1 MNHSISEAN
10 HRRPAP
16 DVVAL
21 GESMLTLRTRRDQAA
36 FEWEVSG
43 AESNVARYCAAFGL
57 QTAWVS
63 QVGTDLAGDLVLSV
77 IEGAGVDVS
86 GVRRLSD
93 RPTGLMLK
101 EATADALKVRYY
113 RAGSAASAMAPP
125 ISAEVGRAP
134 KILHLTGI
142 TLGLSCTCNQLIQSL
157 IEDRSRSALI
167 SFDINW
173 RPSIWA
179 QGDPPNALREAAN
192 QCDIVFVGLDEANDL
207 RGANTTDDVRTLLPQ
222 PETVVIKDAGNGAH
236 ADLGSRR
243 YFVPALDG
251 PVVQPIG
258 AGDAFAAGFLVGVLR
273 HDRSVEAA
281 LRLGHIAAMSALSQ
295 HNDVGPL
302 AEDATIQ
309 HLLDLSPED
318 WLSASLDP
326 THTHDKAPVPHSLRD
341 WLVDRRK
348 RPR

>member
-1 MNHSISEAN
+1 MNHSTSDAN
-10 HRRPAP
+10 HPRLSP

-21 GESMLTLRTRRDQAA
+21 GESMLTVRTRPNQAA

-63 QVGTDLAGDLVLSV
+63 QLGADLAGDLVLSV
-77 IEGAGVDVS
+77 VEGAGVDVS

-93 RPTGLMLK
+93 HQTGLMLK
-101 EATADALKVRYY
+101 ETAADALQVHYY
-113 RAGSAASAMAPP
+113 RAGSAAAAMAPSIGP
-125 ISAEVGRAP
+125 EVGRAP

-142 TLGLSCTCNQLIQSL
+142 TLGLSCTCNELVRSL
-157 IEDRSRSALI
+157 IEDRPGSALI

-207 RGANTTDDVRTLLPQ
+207 WGTSTADDVRALLPQ
-222 PETVVIKDAGNGAH
+222 PKTVVTKDAGNGAH
-236 ADLGSRR
+236 ADQSGRT
-243 YFVPALDG
+243 YFVPALNG
-251 PVVQPIG
+251 PVVEPIG

-273 HDRSVEAA
+273 YDDDVEAA
-281 LRLGHIAAMSALSQ
+281 LRLGHITAMSALSQ
-295 HNDVGPL
+295 QDDVGPI
-302 AEDATIQ
+302 ADDATIQ
-309 HLLDLSPED
+309 RLLDLSSED
-318 WLSASLDP
+318 WLSASLDL
-326 THTHDKAPVPHSLRD
+326 TNTHDKALLPPAHPHSTSA
-341 WLVDRRK
+341 
-348 RPR
+348 

>member
-1 MNHSISEAN
+1 MNHSTSEAN
-10 HRRPAP
+10 HPRPSP
-16 DVVAL
+16 DMVAL
-21 GESMLTLRTRRDQAA
+21 GESMLTLRTRPNQAA

-77 IEGAGVDVS
+77 IEDAGVDVS

-93 RPTGLMLK
+93 HQTGLMLK
-101 EATADALKVRYY
+101 ETVADSLRVRYY
-113 RAGSAASAMAPP
+113 RAGSAAAAMAPT
-125 ISAEVGRAP
+125 IGAEVGRTTR
-134 KILHLTGI
+134 ILHLTGI
-142 TLGLSCTCNQLIQSL
+142 TMDLSCTCNELVLSL

-207 RGANTTDDVRTLLPQ
+207 WDTRTADDVRKLLPQ
-222 PETVVIKDAGNGAH
+222 PETVVIKDSGNGTH

-251 PVVQPIG
+251 PVVEPIG

-273 HDRSVEAA
+273 CSDNVEAA
-281 LRLGHIAAMSALSQ
+281 LRLGHITAMSALSQ
-295 HNDVGPL
+295 QNDVGPI
-302 AEDATIQ
+302 ADDATIQ
-309 HLLDLSPED
+309 RLLDLSPEE
-318 WLSASLDP
+318 WLSASLDL
-326 THTHDKAPVPHSLRD
+326 TATRD
-341 WLVDRRK
+341 VVL
-348 RPR
+348 